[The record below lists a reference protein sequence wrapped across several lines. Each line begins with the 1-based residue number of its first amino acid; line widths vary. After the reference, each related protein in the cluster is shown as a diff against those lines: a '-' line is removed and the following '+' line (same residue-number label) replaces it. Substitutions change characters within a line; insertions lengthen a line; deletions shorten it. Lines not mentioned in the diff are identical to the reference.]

1 MSTIPDMQYTKLG
14 NTGMQVSV
22 AGLGCGGGSRLGM
35 ARGLSTNQSV
45 DLVRLA
51 MDLGVNYLD
60 TAAVYGTE
68 HIVGKA
74 IKCGTRDQVYVA
86 TKAQVRRDGKMISVN
101 DVVASLEN
109 SLRQL
114 GTDYVDVFQ
123 FHAIPPDIYD
133 QTRDAYAPALLREKE
148 KGKICHLG
156 LTESPPNDPTGIML
170 KSASRDPIW
179 EVIMLGFHMMHQV
192 ARRNAF
198 PGTLKNGIGTVLMF
212 VVRSIFSIPGRLEET
227 IAALTTSGEVPA
239 WLNKHAPLDFLIH
252 RDGGAKSVIDAA
264 YRYARHERG
273 SDIILFG
280 TGVTD
285 HVSTNIASILS
296 PPLPTQDLK
305 KLENLFGHLEGVGLD
320 LPESRTEQ
328 T

>member
-14 NTGMQVSV
+14 NTGMHVSV

-133 QTRDAYAPALLREKE
+133 QIRDAYAPALLREKE

-156 LTESPPNDPTGIML
+156 LTESPPNDPAGIML
-170 KSASRDPIW
+170 KSASRDPLW

-192 ARRNAF
+192 ARWNAF
-198 PGTLKNGIGTVLMF
+198 PGTLENGIGTVLMF
-212 VVRSIFSIPGRLEET
+212 VVRYIFSIPGRLEET
-227 IAALTTSGEVPA
+227 IAALTTAGEVPA

-252 RDGGAKSVIDAA
+252 REGGAKSVIDAA
-264 YRYARHERG
+264 YRYARHEHG
-273 SDIILFG
+273 SDIILLG
-280 TGVTD
+280 TGVSD
-285 HVSTNIASILS
+285 HVRSNIASILS

>member
-1 MSTIPDMQYTKLG
+1 MSTVPDMQYTKLG

-35 ARGLSTNQSV
+35 ARGMSTNQSV

-86 TKAQVRRDGKMISVN
+86 TKAQVRRDGKMIPIN

-133 QTRDAYAPALLREKE
+133 QIRDAYAPALLREKE

-198 PGTLKNGIGTVLMF
+198 PGTLENGIGTILMF

-227 IAALTTSGEVPA
+227 IAALTTAGEVPA

-252 RDGGAKSVIDAA
+252 REGGAKSVIDAA